1 MNLTLLGQLVA
12 FVYIPLC
19 VLLPAVVGYWLARS
33 KFRRPGLLAAS
44 CLLLGLVFPLNIV
57 LLLLAWFKAPDPT
70 FSAR

>member
-19 VLLPAVVGYWLARS
+19 VLLPAVVGYWLARG

-70 FSAR
+70 VSAR